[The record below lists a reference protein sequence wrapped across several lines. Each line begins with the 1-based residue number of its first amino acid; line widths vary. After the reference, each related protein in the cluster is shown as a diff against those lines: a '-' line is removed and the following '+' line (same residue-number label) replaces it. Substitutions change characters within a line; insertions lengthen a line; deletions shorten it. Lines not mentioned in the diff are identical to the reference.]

1 MTSIEIFGVREDLEK
16 MSSQINESF
25 KKEGVPGK
33 ISLRETYFDS
43 VDAGISTVLQVS
55 FSGIIAIVQVINLV
69 LKLQESRQ
77 NSISDSGGETAV
89 AITIEAGNGK
99 KLELK
104 IPENITEE
112 KINNYLDI
120 VKRFTNQLSE
130 SQSQKLLKTVR
141 NGEFNLDISS
151 VNTLFESLFIKTQ
164 RIREEHSTV
173 IENEDGSINITV
185 SMVEVSL
192 ILLLKKEGNR
202 FSFYLPIEN
211 IEACQD
217 TFFTFEN
224 ESILDFQKISHGI
237 KMIDMQNAFVKY
249 EVEKLMLFG
258 EIIQNQEF
266 RFYTAFNVSG

>member
-55 FSGIIAIVQVINLV
+55 FSGIIAVVQVINLV

-77 NSISDSGGETAV
+77 NSISDSGGEAAV

-151 VNTLFESLFIKTQ
+151 VNTLFESLFIQTQ
-164 RIREEHSTV
+164 RIREEHSAV

-202 FSFYLPIEN
+202 FSFYLPIEDT
-211 IEACQD
+211 EACQD

-258 EIIQNQEF
+258 EIIQHQEF